1 MLEAVD
7 LACVRGARHLFRGVN
22 FRLQRGQI
30 LHIRGPNG
38 SGKTSLLRLLCGLSL
53 PAAGAVLWNRAPIA
67 AAANRADF
75 HRALFHLG
83 HRNALHGD
91 LSALANLRAACALAG
106 HARSDA
112 ACAEALQAMGVRE
125 LLPCRALSAGQLRR
139 AALAALLLRRG
150 GLWLLDEP
158 ATALDDAAVRQ
169 LQALLESQAAG
180 GGIVV
185 FTSHRDL
192 AAGRARQ
199 LDLAD
204 FA

>member
-7 LACVRGARHLFRGVN
+7 LECARGPRRLFHGVS
-22 FRLQRGQI
+22 FRLQRGDV

-38 SGKTSLLRLLCGLSL
+38 AGKTSLLRILCGLSL
-53 PAAGAVLWNRAPIA
+53 PAAGAVLWDGTAVANNRP
-67 AAANRADF
+67 DF
-75 HRALFHLG
+75 HRALAYLG
-83 HRNALHGD
+83 HGNALHGD
-91 LSALANLRAACALAG
+91 LSAHENLRAAAALAG
-106 HARSDA
+106 RAHPAA
-112 ACAEALQAMGVRE
+112 ACADALQTMGVRE
-125 LLPCRALSAGQLRR
+125 RLPCRALSAGQRRR
-139 AALAALLLRRG
+139 AALAGLLLRRG

-158 ATALDDAAVRQ
+158 ATALDEAAVRQ
-169 LQALLESQAAG
+169 LQTMLEAQAAA

-192 AAGRARQ
+192 AGGARR